1 MTITRRHRF
10 LITFL
15 FIFILSVPGSAQVM
29 PPEDFLGYKVGAD
42 YKLASYKDAISYF
55 ELISGQTSRMVVEDM
70 GKTSMGKRMNYA
82 IISSERNISGYE
94 RYRMMAERM
103 SLARGVSEEEAE
115 WLAENGKAIA
125 WIDVGLHATECAP
138 SQHAI
143 QLAYDLVTG
152 EDAVTRNIRE
162 NVITLLV
169 FANPD
174 GMDMVSEWYMK
185 NVGTEFETSR
195 MPWLY
200 HKYIGHD
207 NNRDSFNVSQIETKN
222 ITRLQNHEWFPNVV
236 YNHHQTSPFP
246 TRIWIPPY
254 GEPTNPNKPAM
265 VIRWENL
272 IGAAMGKAFEEADQ
286 PGAVSRISFDAWYP
300 GFMTQVVTT
309 HNIPSILTETALYRY
324 ATPREYRIDDFPEAY
339 KDLTKSAFYP
349 NPWKGGWWRLRDAVE
364 YCLTASMAV
373 LDVCARYRKDMLYS
387 KYKMAS
393 DNIARFL
400 SEPPY
405 GWVIPVEQWD
415 KTTTVRMLK
424 KLHLLGIEIYQAGE
438 SFTTNNIE
446 FPAGSFVIPA
456 SQPFAMFIK
465 TMMETQNYPDLRK
478 YTHLWQGVPGR
489 IKMDSKD
496 PLRPY
501 DVAGWTLPVQM
512 GINYFELDSPVGF
525 SIEKVIEPSNLKVD
539 ITGKQ
544 RGPYYFT
551 CSDNNSYIAAN
562 RLLAEGAR
570 VERSEIEIV
579 VGDNILF
586 PAGSFIVDNIDR
598 QKISEI
604 SKETHISMTRQNINT
619 GSTEIDRAKIG
630 HYKSWT
636 ASMDEGWIRWIME
649 QYEFGFHSILD
660 RDIRTGKL
668 RERYDVIILPDIRI
682 NSIVNGHK
690 PGTIPAEYAGGIGDA
705 GVENLKEFVNEGGTL
720 ICNNNSC
727 DFAINYFHLPVK
739 NILQGVKPSEFYSA
753 GSILKMNFDVIHP
766 AAFGM
771 KEMGYVF
778 FSRARVFEISGIETG
793 NEVKVIARYPDEPL
807 LVSGYTEND
816 AKIQGKPAALEISYG
831 KGRIIL
837 FGFNFHNRAQSYS
850 TFKLLFNC
858 LYKHL

>member
-1 MTITRRHRF
+1 MPNTQRIQLTF
-10 LITFL
+10 IFL
-15 FIFILSVPGSAQVM
+15 FLFTINISAAAQITS
-29 PPEDFLGYKVGAD
+29 PEENFGYEVGAD
-42 YKLASYKDAISYF
+42 HKLTSYKEAIQYF
-55 ELISGQTSRMVVEDM
+55 ELISRQSDRMILLDM
-70 GKTSMGKRMNYA
+70 GETSMGNRMKYTL
-82 IISSERNISGYE
+82 ISSERNVSSYK
-94 RYRMMAERM
+94 RYKMMAERL

-115 WLAENGKAIA
+115 WLTDNGKAIA

-143 QLAYDLVTG
+143 QLAYDLITG
-152 EDAVTRNIRE
+152 EDQVTRNIRE
-162 NVITLLV
+162 NVITILV

-174 GMDMVSEWYMK
+174 GMDMISEWYMN

-207 NNRDSFNVSQIETKN
+207 NNRDSFNVSQVETQN

-272 IGAAMGKAFEEADQ
+272 IGAAMGKAFDEADQ

-324 ATPREYRIDDFPEAY
+324 ATPREYKIDDFPEAY
-339 KDLTKSAFYP
+339 RELTKSAFYP
-349 NPWKGGWWRLRDAVE
+349 NPWKGGWWRLRDAVD
-364 YCLTASMAV
+364 YCLTASKAV

-393 DNIARFL
+393 DNIEKFL
-400 SEPPY
+400 NDPPY
-405 GWVIPVEQWD
+405 GWVIPADQRD
-415 KTTTVRMLK
+415 RTTTGKMLE
-424 KLHLLGIEIYQAGE
+424 KLQLLGIEIFRAEE
-438 SFTTNNIE
+438 SFNSSGRE
-446 FPAGSFVIPA
+446 FPEGTYVIPA
-456 SQPFAMFIK
+456 SQPFAMFVK
-465 TMMETQNYPDLRK
+465 TMMEKQDYPDLRK
-478 YTHLWQGVPGR
+478 FTHLWQGVPGR
-489 IKMDSKD
+489 VRMDSKD

-512 GINYFELDSPVGF
+512 GVEYYELDSPVRFRTVKSGDQLYPEGGISGRRGDYVF
-525 SIEKVIEPSNLKVD
+525 SAA
-539 ITGKQ
+539 
-544 RGPYYFT
+544 
-551 CSDNNSYIAAN
+551 DNNAFTAVNKLFSA
-562 RLLAEGAR
+562 GAR
-570 VERSEIEIV
+570 VKRAEEGFEV
-579 VGDNILF
+579 EETVF

-598 QKISEI
+598 QDMIDIST
-604 SKETHISMTRQNINT
+604 ETHISITRSNT
-619 GSTEIDRAKIG
+619 KTESMEIEKAKIG

-636 ASMDEGWIRWIME
+636 ASMDEGWIRWILE
-649 QYEFGFHSILD
+649 QYEFDYSSLLD
-660 RDIRTGKL
+660 KDIRAGNL
-668 RERYDVIILPDIRI
+668 NDRYNVIIIPDLRI

-690 PGTIPAEYAGGIGDA
+690 PGTIPADYAGGIGDA
-705 GVENLKEFVNEGGTL
+705 GVENIKEFVNEGGTL

-727 DFAINYFHLPVK
+727 DFGIQYFHLPVK

-753 GSILKMNFDVIHP
+753 GSILKMNYDVTHP
-766 AAFGM
+766 TAFGM
-771 KEMGYVF
+771 QQDGIIF
-778 FSRARVFEISGIETG
+778 FSRARVFEVNDSEASAESIRIISRFPET
-793 NEVKVIARYPDEPL
+793 PL
-807 LVSGYTEND
+807 LVSGYIEND
-816 AKIQGKPAALEISYG
+816 EKIQGKPAALEIPYG

-858 LYKHL
+858 LYK